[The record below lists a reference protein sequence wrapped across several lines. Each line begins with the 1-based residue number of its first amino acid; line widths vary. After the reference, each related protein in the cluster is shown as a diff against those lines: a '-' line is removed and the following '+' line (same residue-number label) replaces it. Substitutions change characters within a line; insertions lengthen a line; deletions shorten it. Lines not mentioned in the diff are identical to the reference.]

1 MMSKGAI
8 LILYNKVSKKAAKD
22 QIDVLYQVNAV
33 SEALEQLGYAVCKH
47 PFPEKPKDIIE
58 TLKETKPSVIF
69 NLVETVAGS
78 EELSYLAPSIFEAMN
93 MKYTGNN
100 AEASILTSD
109 KLVTK
114 KLLRS
119 CGIETPPWITARDE
133 NGFEEGERYIVKP
146 VYGDGSVDL
155 NQDSIVTA
163 ESVRQVREILA
174 VMKEKTDRD
183 FFAEKYIEGREINVS
198 LLGENGKPLILPP
211 TEIKFVGYKEK
222 HIYEILTYRSKW
234 EEDSFE
240 YKNAVSSGAFEDEDK
255 VLLENLEDIAEKCW
269 YEFGLKGYA
278 RVDFRIDK
286 SGRPYALE
294 INTNPCIT
302 PGESS
307 FIKSAIH
314 GGLDYAGVVEKIIS
328 EA

>member
-1 MMSKGAI
+1 MAVSTAIIKIANKIFPKVIHPFNLENAGKKTYAEWQFDKGADTI
-8 LILYNKVSKKAAKD
+8 K
-22 QIDVLYQVNAV
+22 
-33 SEALEQLGYAVCKH
+33 
-47 PFPEKPKDIIE
+47 
-58 TLKETKPSVIF
+58 
-69 NLVETVAGS
+69 
-78 EELSYLAPSIFEAMN
+78 
-93 MKYTGNN
+93 
-100 AEASILTSD
+100 
-109 KLVTK
+109 
-114 KLLRS
+114 
-119 CGIETPPWITARDE
+119 
-133 NGFEEGERYIVKP
+133 
-146 VYGDGSVDL
+146 
-155 NQDSIVTA
+155 
-163 ESVRQVREILA
+163 
-174 VMKEKTDRD
+174 

-198 LLGENGKPLILPP
+198 ILGENGKPLILPP

-240 YKNAVSSGAFEDEDK
+240 YKNAVSSGSFEDGDK
-255 VLLENLEDIAEKCW
+255 TLLKNLEDIAEKCW

-286 SGRPYALE
+286 NGQPWALE

-314 GGLDYAGVVEKIIS
+314 GGLDYAGVVSKIVL